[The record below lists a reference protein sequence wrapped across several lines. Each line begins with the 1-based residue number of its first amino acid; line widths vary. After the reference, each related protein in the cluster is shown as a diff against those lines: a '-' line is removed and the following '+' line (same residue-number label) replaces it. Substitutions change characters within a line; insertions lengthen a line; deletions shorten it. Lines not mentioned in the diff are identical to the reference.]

1 MELDFGV
8 RRSSCL
14 GPVNMGATSG
24 SWLQRE
30 MVWEGL
36 FNSFRK
42 DLATYWG
49 ALTLGAGGNVRQ
61 KN

>member
-1 MELDFGV
+1 M
-8 RRSSCL
+8 

-49 ALTLGAGGNVRQ
+49 ALTLGAGGNVGE